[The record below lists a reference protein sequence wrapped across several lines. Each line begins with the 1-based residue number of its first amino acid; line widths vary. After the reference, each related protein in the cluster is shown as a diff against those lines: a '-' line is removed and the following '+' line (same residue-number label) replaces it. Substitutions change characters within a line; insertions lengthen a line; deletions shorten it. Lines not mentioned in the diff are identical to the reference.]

1 MCSIHFTN
9 RSILFQAMFLHTD
22 YTSRVHT
29 WHNVSFITYFYKF
42 GFFYTA
48 LYIIS
53 LDNIN
58 IKNLPEEFQAFLS
71 KLARFRQRYKNRQ
84 DISELKFIFLTIT
97 HQLILDYYN
106 YSWAQD

>member
-48 LYIIS
+48 LYITS

-58 IKNLPEEFQAFLS
+58 IKNLPEEFQAFFYQNL
-71 KLARFRQRYKNRQ
+71 LA
-84 DISELKFIFLTIT
+84 
-97 HQLILDYYN
+97 LDKGTKIDKTSLN
-106 YSWAQD
+106 